1 MARSLWKGS
10 ITFGLVNIPIQLS
23 TAVREKGISFHMLSK
38 DGRCR
43 LRRKLYCPDTGKEYD
58 FNDTTR
64 GLEVA
69 PDQYV
74 IVDEKE
80 IEQLKPEKGRTI
92 EIEQFVDLVDVDP
105 IYYDRV
111 YYVAPVEGAAKPYR
125 LLVEAMKESGKAAV
139 AHFTFHE
146 RQHLVILRVIGEYGI
161 ALHTLHYADEV
172 VSLDD
177 VLPETIGKAKV
188 TRPELDVAQKLI
200 DALSRP
206 LDVSEWRDEYRE
218 KLQALI
224 DAKSEGKTVRVAD
237 THDDEPPPRTINL
250 MEALKKSLAQNRAT
264 VARGGG
270 ANGRGHHAPRRKS
283 A

>member
-10 ITFGLVNIPIQLS
+10 ITFGLVNIPIQLN
-23 TAVREKGISFHMLSK
+23 TAVREKGISFNLLSK

-43 LRRKLYCPDTGKEYD
+43 LRRKLYCPETGKEYD
-58 FNDTTR
+58 FENTAR

-80 IEQLKPEKGRTI
+80 IEHLKPEKGRTI
-92 EIEQFVDLVDVDP
+92 EIEQFVDIADVDP
-105 IYYDRV
+105 VYFNRV
-111 YYVAPVEGAAKPYR
+111 YYVSPAEGAAKPYR
-125 LLVEAMKESGKAAV
+125 LLVEAMKQTGKAAV

-146 RQHLVILRVIGEYGI
+146 RQHLVILRTLEDGVVM
-161 ALHTLHYADEV
+161 HTLHYADEV
-172 VSLDD
+172 IPIGE
-177 VLPETIGKAKV
+177 VLPETIDKAKV
-188 TRPELDVAQKLI
+188 TKQELDVAEKLI
-200 DALSRP
+200 EALSRP
-206 LDVSEWRDEYRE
+206 LDVGEWRDQYRE
-218 KLQALI
+218 QLQALI

-237 THDDEPPPRTINL
+237 THDDEPAPRTINL

-264 VARGGG
+264 HTRGG
-270 ANGRGHHAPRRKS
+270 ANGNGRSHAPRRKS

>member
-10 ITFGLVNIPIQLS
+10 ITFGLVNIPIQLN
-23 TAVREKGISFHMLSK
+23 TAVREKGISFNLLSK

-43 LRRKLYCPDTGKEYD
+43 LRRKLYCPETGKEYD
-58 FNDTTR
+58 FGDTAR

-80 IEQLKPEKGRTI
+80 IENLKPEKGRTI
-92 EIEQFVDLVDVDP
+92 EIEQFVDVAEVDP
-105 IYYDRV
+105 VYFNRV
-111 YYVAPVEGAAKPYR
+111 YYVAPAEGAAKPYR
-125 LLVEAMKESGKAAV
+125 LLVEAMKQSGKAAV
-139 AHFTFHE
+139 ARFTFHD
-146 RQHLVILRVIGEYGI
+146 RQHLVILRVIGESGI

-172 VSLDD
+172 IPVDE
-177 VLPETIGKAKV
+177 VLPETIDKAKV
-188 TRPELDVAQKLI
+188 TRQELDVAEKLI
-200 DALSRP
+200 EALSRP
-206 LDVSEWRDEYRE
+206 LDVGEWRDQYRE

-264 VARGGG
+264 QTRSG
-270 ANGRGHHAPRRKS
+270 ANGRSHAPRRKS